1 MCAHLPMNQL
11 GLVIRVLLF
20 FHRVKAQDTSDS
32 DHSGPHFLQPH
43 LMVVVGVLSIMFC
56 LTFLLLAYA
65 KFCHVAVPD
74 FSDFDNHQQNLH
86 GLDRERLRSSGIDK
100 RVMESLPFFRFSS
113 LKGSKEGLECAVCL
127 SKFEEIEVLRLLPNC
142 RHAFHINC
150 IDQWLE
156 SHSSCPLCRYKFDA
170 QDLTNFSYSNSLRFP
185 QNPLNLAEDS
195 TINLFVQREQD
206 DQGSSR
212 FSIGSSFQKAMN
224 KGKKEEF
231 LIQEGE
237 SSNGDYHK
245 LWHKV
250 NHKIIFSNMIFKN
263 RWSDANS
270 SDFMFLNSEMNETS
284 PNNRFPSLESN
295 NNGFSMNKQVV
306 IKMQEGVD
314 KKIVHESNF
323 TRISRSNSV
332 CNSTH
337 EASTSRLLN
346 PDLKR
351 SMSELTNLSRFTE
364 LNTKDRVKELS
375 FERNNAEEERTRK
388 LWLTRAHLTVQWFA
402 GREEIPKNQSAKKY
416 PFNI

>member
-1 MCAHLPMNQL
+1 MNQL

-86 GLDRERLRSSGIDK
+86 GIDK

-156 SHSSCPLCRYKFDA
+156 SHSSCPLCR
-170 QDLTNFSYSNSLRFP
+170 
-185 QNPLNLAEDS
+185 
-195 TINLFVQREQD
+195 EQD

-250 NHKIIFSNMIFKN
+250 
-263 RWSDANS
+263 
-270 SDFMFLNSEMNETS
+270 
-284 PNNRFPSLESN
+284 
-295 NNGFSMNKQVV
+295 V

-314 KKIVHESNF
+314 KKILHESNF